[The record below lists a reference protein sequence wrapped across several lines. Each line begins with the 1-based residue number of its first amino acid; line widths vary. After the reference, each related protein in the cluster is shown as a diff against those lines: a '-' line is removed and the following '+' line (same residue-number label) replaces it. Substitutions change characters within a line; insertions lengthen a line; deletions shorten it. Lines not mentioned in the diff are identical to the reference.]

1 MKKRRKVKLPGKLGR
16 LLIPKN
22 GCVEKLKRR
31 YPEKK
36 FTLTAV
42 VTADGEPV
50 GYLARRVEKGVSKTP
65 KKTRKK

>member
-1 MKKRRKVKLPGKLGR
+1 MKKRRKVKLPGKLGL

-22 GCVEKLKRR
+22 GCVEKFKKR

-50 GYLARRVEKGVSKTP
+50 GYLARRVEKKS
-65 KKTRKK
+65 KKTSKK